1 MLGKLSKTKASVLIL
16 YIPTIELGYVVKDMI
31 AEGQAV
37 TEGFKIDVD
46 DMSGLKEALTYVITL
61 PLNCSRWVVMVNG
74 DKFGVKEL
82 NARIAQ
88 VIPSALFVWVF
99 QNYKTYKQVIGL
111 KDVKQGIQTHIIEE
125 KYIGSLDGETMDEIY
140 AYYMKGK
147 SNEERKKFS
156 SGLMGYVKKN
166 DRYNTDLVCLLFRN
180 IASGRVP
187 KAEREIIEMVGIGG
201 NTPTAYLMGWLTTQA
216 KTEKGIN
223 QFISKQM
230 KLLADLGEK
239 YDSATIYNLM
249 KDALDGIKDMKFL
262 QLQGKY
268 MSWRKVKDIPEDYDK
283 KRTGRIQRLRRYEHK
298 ILDEISLGRVQN
310 LRDCMSRYNSYNKED
325 DMLKILY
332 LYAST
337 LKVVQEKGSGN
348 E

>member
-111 KDVKQGIQTHIIEE
+111 KDVKQGIQTHIIE
-125 KYIGSLDGETMDEIY
+125 YDV
-140 AYYMKGK
+140 YM
-147 SNEERKKFS
+147 FP
-156 SGLMGYVKKN
+156 V
-166 DRYNTDLVCLLFRN
+166 
-180 IASGRVP
+180 
-187 KAEREIIEMVGIGG
+187 
-201 NTPTAYLMGWLTTQA
+201 
-216 KTEKGIN
+216 
-223 QFISKQM
+223 
-230 KLLADLGEK
+230 
-239 YDSATIYNLM
+239 
-249 KDALDGIKDMKFL
+249 
-262 QLQGKY
+262 
-268 MSWRKVKDIPEDYDK
+268 
-283 KRTGRIQRLRRYEHK
+283 
-298 ILDEISLGRVQN
+298 
-310 LRDCMSRYNSYNKED
+310 
-325 DMLKILY
+325 
-332 LYAST
+332 
-337 LKVVQEKGSGN
+337 
-348 E
+348 